1 MPERL
6 PSVER
11 PTSGAHDLPAALRLL
26 HACAD
31 GVVKTRLVLALVLV
45 AAGGLLAGLAPLALK
60 SLVDE
65 VSVAQGA
72 PVPPAR
78 DSRNMLL
85 LVGCY
90 ISALAGARLFAAL
103 RPLPASVAEQRL
115 CANLTGRGFD
125 RLLGLPLTSQLKQ
138 PPGASVH
145 ALDQAAA
152 GCRIMMAHLT
162 GSVVPVAA
170 ELCTVVGVLI
180 HMGEPAIVL
189 AFSGCTLAYLS
200 LQAGAAPCT
209 IGRAQAVAE
218 SAQAVRGSLTEGL
231 SHPENVIGLG
241 AEHAVRRRLDAC
253 LSRLER
259 CWRALHSQHA
269 RLGIANATCI
279 AVCAAVLQA
288 VALHGLDTRS
298 ITSGDFVLINV
309 YLLQIL
315 RPLETLG
322 LALRDMAQALGFM
335 RPLLQMITP
344 GGAPSRS
351 GPERLAPGVTKTGIP
366 APPERSGA
374 PASAAMPPTA
384 PAIHFRGVRFGYDV
398 SRPVLTNIDLD
409 IRPGSL
415 TGVVGASG
423 SGKSSLVRLL
433 LRLVEPQ
440 AGELLQDDVPLTA
453 MSLHELRSTTGVVFQ
468 DNLLIDDTIA
478 ANIAFGCPGATRGD
492 LETAARRAQ
501 LHRRVTQMP
510 DGYDTRVGDRGLL
523 LSGGE
528 RQRLAI
534 ARALVR
540 HPRLLLL
547 DEATSMLDTVA
558 EAALLNGL
566 LDPGS
571 PCTTILVAHRLS
583 TLRLAQRI
591 AVLEGG
597 CVVECGDHASLLARG
612 GVYARLWEAQG
623 LSDGSRCAGRSFHG

>member
-1 MPERL
+1 M
-6 PSVER
+6 
-11 PTSGAHDLPAALRLL
+11 RLL

-31 GVVKTRLVLALVLV
+31 GVVRTYLLLALVLV

-60 SLVDE
+60 ALIDE
-65 VSVAQGA
+65 VSNAQGA

-78 DSRNMLL
+78 DSRNVLL

-90 ISALAGARLFAAL
+90 IAALAGARLFSAL
-103 RPLPASVAEQRL
+103 RPLPAGVAEQRL
-115 CANLTGRGFD
+115 CANLTGSGFD
-125 RLLGLPLTSQLKQ
+125 RILGLPLTRQLKQ

-152 GCRIMMAHLT
+152 GCRILMAHLT
-162 GSVVPVAA
+162 GSMVPVAV
-170 ELCTVVGVLI
+170 EVCTVVGVLL
-180 HMGEPAIVL
+180 HMGQPDIVA
-189 AFSGCTLAYLS
+189 AFGGCTLAYLS
-200 LQAGAAPCT
+200 LQAAAAPRT

-241 AEHAVRRRLDAC
+241 AEHAARRRLDAS
-253 LSRLER
+253 LGRLER
-259 CWRALHSQHA
+259 CWRALHSEHA

-279 AVCAAVLQA
+279 AVCATVLQA
-288 VALHGLDTRS
+288 LALRGLETRS

-315 RPLETLG
+315 RPLESVG
-322 LALRDMAQALGFM
+322 LAMRDMAQALGFM
-335 RPLLQMITP
+335 RPLLQTTDTDCASGMTWP
-344 GGAPSRS
+344 GQLTSGAPR
-351 GPERLAPGVTKTGIP
+351 TGSP
-366 APPERSGA
+366 APPEPSGSPA
-374 PASAAMPPTA
+374 PAATSSTA
-384 PAIHFRGVRFGYDV
+384 PAIQFRGVRFGYDA

-423 SGKSSLVRLL
+423 SGKSSLVRLV

-440 AGELLQDDVPLTA
+440 AGDLLLDDVPLAA
-453 MSLHELRSTTGVVFQ
+453 MSPHQLRSTTGVVFQ
-468 DNLLIDDTIA
+468 DSLLIDDTIA
-478 ANIAFGCPGATRGD
+478 ANIALGCPGATRSD
-492 LETAARRAQ
+492 IETAARRSQ
-501 LHRRVTQMP
+501 LHRRICSMP
-510 DGYDTRVGDRGLL
+510 EGYETRVGDRGTL

-540 HPRLLLL
+540 RPRLLLL

-558 EAALLNGL
+558 EAALLQDL
-566 LDPGS
+566 LDAET

-583 TLRLAQRI
+583 SLRLAQRI
-591 AVLEGG
+591 VVLEGG
-597 CVVECGDHASLLARG
+597 CVVECDDHASLLARG

-623 LSDGSRCAGRSFHG
+623 LSDGSHCAGRRFHG